1 MVLFGLVGLFMTL
14 PESWRQNFQSTK
26 QLINDRVNSLS
37 NTAQQSR
44 DQAVNTVT
52 SGIDNLKDS
61 LHKTLQSAENIQ
73 QSTSTAIQNSMN
85 SSVNDWLVQHPA
97 IYKLVQ
103 LLGWAANHPI
113 WSVILGLLFIAFA
126 WSIIRA
132 VVRLIET
139 ASLSI
144 LKTPLRLI
152 WLLISYGG
160 QKLGNYTAFGWNK
173 LTSNNAVK
181 EAPII
186 YVSDTTTVDT
196 KPERLAEISVRLAE
210 IQSEQNALLAEAAEL
225 LKLDK
230 NHVELYQRVNG
241 NHNIV

>member
-1 MVLFGLVGLFMTL
+1 MVLFGFVGLFMTL

-26 QLINDRVNSLS
+26 QLVNDRVNSL
-37 NTAQQSR
+37 TDAAQQSR

-73 QSTSTAIQNSMN
+73 QSTSTALQTSMN

-144 LKTPLRLI
+144 LKTPLRLM
-152 WLLISYGG
+152 WLLFSYIG
-160 QKLGNYTAFGWNK
+160 QKLGKYTVFGWNK

-186 YVSDTTTVDT
+186 NVSDTTTVNT

-210 IQSEQNALLAEAAEL
+210 IQSEQNALLEEAAEL

-230 NHVELYQRVNG
+230 NHVELYQRLDR

>member
-1 MVLFGLVGLFMTL
+1 MTL

-26 QLINDRVNSLS
+26 QLVNDTINSL
-37 NTAQQSR
+37 TDAAQQSQN
-44 DQAVNTVT
+44 QAVNTVT
-52 SGIDNLKDS
+52 SGIDNLKNS

-73 QSTSTAIQNSMN
+73 QSTSAAIQNSMN
-85 SSVNDWLVQHPA
+85 SSVNDWFAQHPA
-97 IYKLVQ
+97 VYKLVQ

-113 WSVILGLLFIAFA
+113 WSVVIALLFIAFA

-152 WLLISYGG
+152 LLLVSYIG
-160 QKLGNYTAFGWNK
+160 QKLGKYTAFGWKK
-173 LTSNNAVK
+173 LTSSNTVVVAPQIDNNT
-181 EAPII
+181 
-186 YVSDTTTVDT
+186 DTENK

-225 LKLDK
+225 LKLNK
-230 NHVELYQRVNG
+230 NHIEIYQRING
-241 NHNIV
+241 NRNIV

>member
-1 MVLFGLVGLFMTL
+1 MVLFGFVGLYMTL

-26 QLINDRVNSLS
+26 QLVNDRVNSL
-37 NTAQQSR
+37 TDAAQQSR

-73 QSTSTAIQNSMN
+73 QSTSTAIQNSLL

-97 IYKLVQ
+97 MYKLMQ
-103 LLGWAANHPI
+103 LFGWAANHPI

-152 WLLISYGG
+152 WLLISYSG
-160 QKLGNYTAFGWNK
+160 QKLGKYTAFGLNK

-181 EAPII
+181 
-186 YVSDTTTVDT
+186 
-196 KPERLAEISVRLAE
+196 
-210 IQSEQNALLAEAAEL
+210 
-225 LKLDK
+225 
-230 NHVELYQRVNG
+230 
-241 NHNIV
+241 

>member
-1 MVLFGLVGLFMTL
+1 MTL
-14 PESWRQNFQSTK
+14 LENWHQNFQSTK
-26 QLINDRVNSLS
+26 QLVNDRVNSL
-37 NTAQQSR
+37 TYAAQQSKN
-44 DQAVNTVT
+44 QAVNTVT

-97 IYKLVQ
+97 VYKLVQ

-126 WSIIRA
+126 LSIIRA

-144 LKTPLRLI
+144 LKTPLRLM
-152 WLLISYGG
+152 WLLISYIG
-160 QKLGNYTAFGWNK
+160 QKLGKYTVFGWNK
-173 LTSNNAVK
+173 LTSNNGVNLTVQ

-186 YVSDTTTVDT
+186 NVSDTITNDT

-230 NHVELYQRVNG
+230 NNVKLYQRVNG

>member
-1 MVLFGLVGLFMTL
+1 MTL
-14 PESWRQNFQSTK
+14 EKWRQNFQSTR
-26 QLINDRVNSLS
+26 QLLNDKVNSLS
-37 NTAQQSR
+37 NAAQLSK

-52 SGIDNLKDS
+52 SSIDNLKDS

-97 IYKLVQ
+97 VYKLVQ

-126 WSIIRA
+126 FSIIRA

-144 LKTPLRLI
+144 LKTPLRLM
-152 WLLISYGG
+152 WLLISYIG
-160 QKLGNYTAFGWNK
+160 QKIGKYTVFGWNK
-173 LTSNNAVK
+173 LTSSNAVNLTVQG
-181 EAPII
+181 APLIN
-186 YVSDTTTVDT
+186 VTHETTENT

-230 NHVELYQRVNG
+230 NNVKLYQHVNG

>member
-1 MVLFGLVGLFMTL
+1 MTL
-14 PESWRQNFQSTK
+14 LENWRQNFQSTK
-26 QLINDRVNSLS
+26 QLINDKVNELS
-37 NTAQQSR
+37 NTAQQSSY
-44 DQAVNTVT
+44 QAVNTVT
-52 SGIDNLKDS
+52 SGIDTLKDS
-61 LHKTLQSAENIQ
+61 LHKTMQSAENIQ

-85 SSVNDWLVQHPA
+85 YSINDWLVQHPA

-113 WSVILGLLFIAFA
+113 WSVILALLFIAFA

-132 VVRLIET
+132 LIRLIEA

-152 WLLISYGG
+152 WLLISYIG
-160 QKLGNYTAFGWNK
+160 QKLGKYTAFGWNK
-173 LTSNNAVK
+173 LTNSNAVVVTLQG
-181 EAPII
+181 APII
-186 YVSDTTTVDT
+186 NVSDTTTNDT

-230 NHVELYQRVNG
+230 NHVEVYQHVNG